1 MSVAQPFQGTSL
13 YRPSPADLQAVDAA
27 SAMRTLRELL
37 LGEPYKWVALLRG
50 GGGSVRHIEVSEEGF
65 QIKTDRDYKGPK
77 SFLFVDMTNIEVWEQ
92 PYLFH
97 KEQHVRIAGDAFLRC
112 DADEQEVVERCSRR
126 LADVLFVLAREARGE
141 GSDEKF
147 NAVVAAYRSA
157 DPKPSFPEEA
167 RRFRVQAEFAVEQ
180 KRFEDAARF
189 YRDALKAAPWWPE
202 GYYNRS
208 LVLAELKRY
217 PEAVREMKRF
227 LALEPSHPRARAAQ
241 DQIYRWESV
250 SK

>member
-1 MSVAQPFQGTSL
+1 MSVAQPLQGTSL
-13 YRPSPADLQAVDAA
+13 YRPGPADLQAVDAA

-37 LGEPYKWVALLRG
+37 LGKDHYWVALVRG
-50 GGGSVRHIEVSEEGF
+50 GGGFVRHIEVSEEGF
-65 QIKTDRDYKGPK
+65 QINAARDYKGPK
-77 SFLFVDMTNIEVWEQ
+77 SFLFTDMTNVEVWEQ

-97 KEQHVRIAGDAFLRC
+97 KEQHVRIVGDAFLKCERG
-112 DADEQEVVERCSRR
+112 EQEVVERCSRR
-126 LADVLFVLAREARGE
+126 LADALFVLAREARGE

-147 NAVVAAYRSA
+147 NAVVADYRSA

-167 RRFRVQAEFAVEQ
+167 RRSRVQAEFAVEE

-189 YRDALKAAPWWPE
+189 YRAALKAAPWWPE

-227 LALEPSHPRARAAQ
+227 LALEPGHPRARAAQ